1 MQYKPKKAKKIILAI
16 LIILFGSSAI
26 YLGNYYHS
34 VDVEKYMASSSEVTI
49 KKFDKGWFFDGA
61 GEEKALIFYPG
72 AKVATEAYAPLMYQL
87 AENGVDCFLVEMPF
101 HMAFFG
107 MNRAE
112 EIMQKYNYEAW
123 YLGGHS
129 LGGAMAA
136 NFVAGYVEDHADGIR
151 GLLLLAAYP
160 TKDLSSSDMSVVTV
174 YGSEDGVLNMDKL
187 WRDGNL
193 CHKIIRKSALRA
205 ETMHSLEVMERRRV
219 MERLRFLLK
228 NSGRGRWRRLSL
240 VSLNNKPN

>member
-1 MQYKPKKAKKIILAI
+1 MQQRSKKIKKSFF
-16 LIILFGSSAI
+16 IILVVLIVLSGGSAI

-34 VDVEKYMASSSEVTI
+34 IDVEKYMNGSSEVSVE
-49 KKFDKGWFFDGA
+49 KFDKGWFFDGA

-87 AENGVDCFLVEMPF
+87 AESGIDCFLVDMPF

-112 EIMQKYNYEAW
+112 EIMQEYNYEAW

-136 NFVAGYVEDHADGIR
+136 NFAADYVEDHTDGIR

-160 TKDLSSSDMSVVTV
+160 TKDLSTSDMSVVTV
-174 YGSEDGVLNMDKL
+174 YGSEDGVLNMDKIVAGREL
-187 WRDGNL
+187 MPQDYKEVCIEGGNHAQFGSYGAQKGDGTAA
-193 CHKIIRKSALRA
+193 IPA
-205 ETMHSLEVMERRRV
+205 EEQWARTVEVFIE
-219 MERLRFLLK
+219 
-228 NSGRGRWRRLSL
+228 
-240 VSLNNKPN
+240 